1 MPDDV
6 ESSIHDDP
14 IDFNT
19 HVCVNYY
26 PKKYRDS
33 LSNAEF
39 RELMGSICRHK
50 PNKCLCSRP
59 NVLTQQIRGIFVLSS
74 VKRAD
79 LLGELTRLALGTAK
93 YLRTLLHEME
103 DREAWAYLESA
114 IHVYPSTCTNPNH
127 PPHDETCRHDAAM
140 FPTSVLLEAESR
152 TKDTVVKLLRMRF
165 PKPRAKAPV
174 MTEEEVLAKE
184 ASKRA
189 KGDLRKDRR
198 PYRYPNR
205 SRHRAYRG
213 RKLSDR
219 MRAAMTGYEETVRP
233 ALPAVDRPPLVD
245 IWDRKLVNP
254 VE

>member
-26 PKKYRDS
+26 PKKYRVS

-39 RELMGSICRHK
+39 RELMGTICRHN

-59 NVLTQQIRGIFVLSS
+59 NVLTQQIRGIFILSS

-114 IHVYPSTCTNPNH
+114 IDVYHITCTNPDH

-165 PKPRAKAPV
+165 VTPRAEDTVSPM

-184 ASKRA
+184 ARKRV
-189 KGDLRKDRR
+189 KGDLRLSRR
-198 PYRYPNR
+198 HQSYR
-205 SRHRAYRG
+205 SRNRAYRG

-219 MRAAMTGYEETVRP
+219 MRAAMTGYEETVPVR
-233 ALPAVDRPPLVD
+233 PAVDRPPLVD
-245 IWDRKLVNP
+245 IWDRKLVNL
-254 VE
+254 V